1 MWALQGRAEPVAQ
14 PATQVSWVAG
24 SCLQEGKGDA
34 PKSTGRKRDIYRP
47 VELMRPEELGIGKL
61 FGRIREAVIV
71 ADATTQ
77 QIVLWNPAA
86 TNIFGYSIS
95 EALELNIEKLVPE
108 PLKAQ
113 HRAGITRYAQMG
125 HGPYID
131 SRRLLE
137 LPALTKSGEE
147 IYVELSL
154 SPIGLVDDT
163 NGGRR
168 FVLAIVRDVTER
180 KLAEEALRQNEE
192 RFRLLVEGVKDY
204 AIFMLDPDGKVASW
218 NEGAHRINGYRQQ
231 EILGRHF
238 SVFYPEEDLERS
250 KPERELKIAQENGT
264 YEEEGW
270 RVRKDGSRFWAS
282 VLITALWDEAGG
294 LRGFAKVT
302 RDITERKR
310 AEEEIQR
317 LNETLEELKDLVGKL
332 VVGQE
337 EEQRRVAYEVHEGLA
352 QVASA
357 AHLRLETLSLRD
369 SPDTEKSQADL
380 EQALKLIRKTI
391 SDARRISANLRP
403 TVLDDFGLAAAIS
416 LEVQRLR
423 EEGYYVEYEE
433 GLGDERL
440 PAMAENALFRIVEE
454 ALTNIQKHAQTR
466 KLRIEARRRVGEV
479 CLEVR
484 DYGRG
489 FDLDATSAA
498 SELGKTVGIARMREW
513 AMLLGGKLE
522 IHTEPGAGTSVVANV
537 PLSAHEERSG
547 SG

>member
-1 MWALQGRAEPVAQ
+1 MSYSGDVVGSPLALHCRY
-14 PATQVSWVAG
+14 VSRG
-24 SCLQEGKGDA
+24 IEHL
-34 PKSTGRKRDIYRP
+34 
-47 VELMRPEELGIGKL
+47 RPEELGLGTL

-77 QIVLWNPAA
+77 RIVLWNPAA

-108 PLKAQ
+108 PLKVQ
-113 HRAGITRYAQMG
+113 HRAGITRYAQTG

-131 SRRLLE
+131 SRKLLE

-168 FVLAIVRDVTER
+168 FVLAIIRDVTER

-204 AIFMLDPDGKVASW
+204 AIFMLDPEGKVVSW
-218 NEGAHRINGYRQQ
+218 NEGAHRIKGYRQQ

-238 SVFYPEEDLERS
+238 SVFYPDEDLKRS
-250 KPERELKIAQENGT
+250 KPERELEIAQEKGT

-282 VLITALWDEAGG
+282 VLITALWDEGG
-294 LRGFAKVT
+294 CLRGFAKVT

-310 AEEEIQR
+310 AEDEIER

-357 AHLRLETLSLRD
+357 AHLRLEMLSLRD
-369 SPDTEKSQADL
+369 SPDTERSQADL
-380 EQALKLIRKTI
+380 KQALKLIQQTI
-391 SDARRISANLRP
+391 SDARRISATLRP
-403 TVLDDFGLAAAIS
+403 TVLDDFGLPAAIS

-423 EEGYYVEYEE
+423 EEGYRVAYEE

-440 PAMAENALFRIVEE
+440 PAMVENALFRVVQE
-454 ALTNIQKHAQTR
+454 ALTNIQKHGQTR
-466 KLRIEARRRVGEV
+466 KMRIELRRREDEV
-479 CLEVR
+479 YLEVR

-489 FDLDATSAA
+489 FDLEATSSS

-513 AMLLGGKLE
+513 ALLLGGQLK
-522 IHTEPGAGTSVVANV
+522 IHTNPGKGTCVVAKV
-537 PLSAHEERSG
+537 PLPAHEDSFRSR
-547 SG
+547 SEIP

>member
-1 MWALQGRAEPVAQ
+1 
-14 PATQVSWVAG
+14 
-24 SCLQEGKGDA
+24 
-34 PKSTGRKRDIYRP
+34 
-47 VELMRPEELGIGKL
+47 MRPEDLGIGKL
-61 FGRIREAVIV
+61 FERIREAVIV
-71 ADATTQ
+71 ADARTQ
-77 QIVLWNPAA
+77 RIVLWNPAA
-86 TNIFGYSIS
+86 TNIFGYSTS
-95 EALELNIEKLVPE
+95 EALELTIEELVPE

-113 HRAGITRYAQMG
+113 HRAGITRYAETG
-125 HGPYID
+125 RGPYID

-137 LPALTKSGEE
+137 LPALTKGGEE
-147 IYVELSL
+147 INVELSL

-163 NGGRR
+163 DGGRR
-168 FVLAIVRDVTER
+168 FVLAIVRDVTAR
-180 KLAEEALRQNEE
+180 KRAEEALKRNEE

-204 AIFMLDPDGKVASW
+204 AIFMLDPEGRVASW
-218 NEGAHRINGYRQQ
+218 NEGAHRIKGYDQQ
-231 EILGRHF
+231 EILGLHF
-238 SVFYPEEDLERS
+238 SVFYPEEDRKRG
-250 KPERELKIAQENGT
+250 KPERALEIAREKGT
-264 YEEEGW
+264 YEDEGW

-282 VLITALWDEAGG
+282 VLITALRDGDID

-302 RDITERKR
+302 RDITERR
-310 AEEEIQR
+310 QAEEEIER
-317 LNETLEELKDLVGKL
+317 LNEALEELNDLVGKL

-352 QVASA
+352 QVATA
-357 AHLRLETLSLRD
+357 AHLRLQALSLGD
-369 SPDTEKSQADL
+369 APDTERSQAEL
-380 EQALKLIRKTI
+380 EQALRLIRQTI
-391 SDARRISANLRP
+391 SDARRITADLRP

-416 LEVQRLR
+416 LEVERLR
-423 EEGYYVEYEE
+423 EEGYQVEYEE

-522 IHTEPGAGTSVVANV
+522 IHTEPGAGTSVVAKV